1 MAKNSPEAAGRT
13 GRKAA
18 GRKQHAQ
25 RRRAERAPRRRAQR
39 RAGICAATDA
49 NVDILDAADG
59 VPEGTKPPRLRK
71 FIFSINKYNFFK
83 QINRR
88 DGFVPS
94 GPRADEAGS
103 RAGPAGRGWAG
114 RTRSAGSRR
123 RRGQKRRLRTGTA
136 KSRPEAGRRLR
147 GGVRKGVC
155 PQVSGTPTDQG
166 PAGPWSLINSN

>member
-1 MAKNSPEAAGRT
+1 MAKNSPDAAGRT

-18 GRKQHAQ
+18 GRKQHAR

-94 GPRADEAGS
+94 GPRGDEARPAWHQVRLQKESASAKRVRKGG
-103 RAGPAGRGWAG
+103 AWGAGRGRPAADGPGGPEAPEAVGGGAKSGVCGPERPKAG
-114 RTRSAGSRR
+114 R
-123 RRGQKRRLRTGTA
+123 K
-136 KSRPEAGRRLR
+136 PD
-147 GGVRKGVC
+147 GG
-155 PQVSGTPTDQG
+155 
-166 PAGPWSLINSN
+166 